1 MHQDNESIFGYLN
14 KVFITQFMTL
24 ISYLEYKYKN
34 TNKNSRLVHN
44 SQDVRATNARNEIL
58 KQMMDEVDLEET
70 KRRKA
75 ANYYM
80 KTEIDQSVNQ
90 KVGSPNKQVVK

>member
-1 MHQDNESIFGYLN
+1 
-14 KVFITQFMTL
+14 MTL
-24 ISYLEYKYKN
+24 KSYLEYKYKN